1 MAAVN
6 CGTNIVSC
14 GYVQPEERYTC
25 PVRHAVED
33 VRHVAQMRDRE
44 HRVQQFPLPSVLSS
58 LSRQN
63 ARPELDLEVA
73 TPAFVTMQL
82 RGLPSQTSTYSEGCT
97 LFGHDSRSLTMI

>member
-1 MAAVN
+1 MLITVTGN
-6 CGTNIVSC
+6 H
-14 GYVQPEERYTC
+14 Y
-25 PVRHAVED
+25 PVGDGIEY

-44 HRVQQFPLPSVLSS
+44 HRVQQFPLSSVLSS

-73 TPAFVTMQL
+73 IPAFVTMQL

-97 LFGHDSRSLTMI
+97 LFGHDSKSLTMMLCSAFGSYTLTMRI